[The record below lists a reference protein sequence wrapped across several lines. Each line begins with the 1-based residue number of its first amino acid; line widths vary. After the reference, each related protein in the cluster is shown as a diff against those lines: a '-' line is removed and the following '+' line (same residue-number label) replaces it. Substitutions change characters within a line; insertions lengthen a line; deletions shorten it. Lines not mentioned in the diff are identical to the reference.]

1 MPGIEKWIL
10 VLKNGS
16 PHKCWGQ
23 FARVSRLSFRS
34 LWLCYGLTNVEQ
46 IDQIGESYNQSYTF
60 YFRGFCLRRRKNFAA
75 QWERQ
80 NWKSSRID
88 NNKEFSPVQPIAAAA
103 HSVPNNDRLSKLE
116 NLVEKLPNQVSQLAS
131 NKNDSNNANIC

>member
-1 MPGIEKWIL
+1 M
-10 VLKNGS
+10 
-16 PHKCWGQ
+16 
-23 FARVSRLSFRS
+23 
-34 LWLCYGLTNVEQ
+34 EQ

-60 YFRGFCLRRRKNFAA
+60 YFRGFCLRRSKNFAA

-88 NNKEFSPVQPIAAAA
+88 NNKEFSPVQPITAAA
-103 HSVPNNDRLSKLE
+103 HSVPKNDRLSKLE
-116 NLVEKLPNQVSQLAS
+116 NLVEKLPNQALQLAS